1 MSDVSDSEGQVR
13 RGAASL
19 PWDLVP
25 VGMAPMGGFDA
36 TERDLAY
43 FEDVTVTL
51 ASAADGSGVAIG
63 GRLRL
68 GFTVKPAPRVTWRF
82 ERRDAASSSI
92 ALDEAASLR
101 CHLPH
106 TSELTLKRT
115 PFSWMLTD
123 PESLSGT
130 LPDYEPEGD
139 VDVVDVRFSVL
150 NWGNVLGTSTIRDGE
165 SSRVWAGR
173 HQWSSDGWQITL
185 DADPDLMQKW
195 KGAKDDRGFLV
206 SHCGR
211 LTRTDGQP
219 FRFSAAT
226 EVLECLHWFLS
237 FVRGRRVGVA
247 LASGFVDDPG
257 QQSQQEPLITHW
269 NVTQVDEARAAQSWF
284 TRGIE
289 VELDGLFQSFH
300 DIWCSDE
307 RLARQLRFM
316 ISAYCVALDQSIPV
330 DMQVVSGYI
339 GLETETKKNLDKQE
353 LRSILKING
362 LPDLIS
368 DTVHGSGQEFS
379 GSKLLAKTRN
389 AIVHHLTGRYP
400 TLERLSRARE
410 TCLYFLELLILRKLG
425 HKGTFLNRFHATWVG
440 TRSDMPPADASHH
453 ESIAGPSAVTT

>member
-1 MSDVSDSEGQVR
+1 MADIAERLSR
-13 RGAASL
+13 T
-19 PWDLVP
+19 P

-36 TERDLAY
+36 TERDLLD
-43 FEDVTVTL
+43 FESVVTVTR
-51 ASAADGSGVAIG
+51 ASAAEGSGVEIG

-68 GFTVKPAPRVTWRF
+68 GFTVRPTPRLTWRF

-106 TSELTLKRT
+106 TPELTLERT

-130 LPDYEPEGD
+130 LPNYEPEGD

-150 NWGNVLGTSTIRDGE
+150 NWGDVLGTSTIRDGE
-165 SSRVWAGR
+165 SRCVWTGR

-185 DADPDLMQKW
+185 DAEPHVMQKW

-219 FRFSAAT
+219 FRFSDAT
-226 EVLECLHWFLS
+226 EVLGYLHWFLS
-237 FVRGRRVGVA
+237 FVRGRRVGIA

-257 QQSQQEPLITHW
+257 HQSRQEEPLITHW
-269 NVTQVDEARAAQSWF
+269 DVTQVDEAAAAQRWF

-289 VELDGLFQSFH
+289 DELDGLFQSFH
-300 DIWCSDE
+300 DIWRNNQ

-316 ISAYCVALDQSIPV
+316 ISAYCVALDQSIPIE
-330 DMQVVSGYI
+330 MQIVSGYI
-339 GLETETKKNLDKQE
+339 GLETETEPDQSLNKKT
-353 LRSILKING
+353 LKASLKNNG

-379 GSKLLAKTRN
+379 GSKLLARTRN
-389 AIVHHLTGRYP
+389 AIVHRITDGCLTD
-400 TLERLSRARE
+400 ERLDRARK
-410 TCLYFLELLILRKLG
+410 TSLYFLELLILRKLD
-425 HKGTFLNRFHATWVG
+425 HEGTFFNRFHATWVG
-440 TRSDMPPADASHH
+440 TRSDMPRCPRPWN
-453 ESIAGPSAVTT
+453 E